1 MSSILDFLND
11 HWLLPCPLSLGHM
24 LFVPPHPQ
32 LDPCCPPSWLLKTQ
46 GLEKQSGGADGLS
59 PTSWLTPA
67 HSNPLP
73 KPLVA
78 QMSGLAGRVEA
89 TMGMWGLGCFWSLE
103 GLCDIC
109 AHFHNRAV
117 DS

>member
-11 HWLLPCPLSLGHM
+11 HWLLPCPLSLSHT

-32 LDPCCPPSWLLKTQ
+32 LDPCCSPSWLVKTQ
-46 GLEKQSGGADGLS
+46 ELEKQSGAADGLN
-59 PTSWLTPA
+59 PTLWLTPA

-78 QMSGLAGRVEA
+78 QMSGLAGRVGA

-109 AHFHNRAV
+109 THLHNRAV